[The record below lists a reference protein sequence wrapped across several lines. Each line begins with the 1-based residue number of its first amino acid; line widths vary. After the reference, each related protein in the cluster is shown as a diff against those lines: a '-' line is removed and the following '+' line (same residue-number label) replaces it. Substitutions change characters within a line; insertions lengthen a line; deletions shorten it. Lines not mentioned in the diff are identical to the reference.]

1 MPRAPRIGFA
11 RAIYHVMSRGNH
23 LEPIVRDETDRQ
35 IWLKTLGEVCGDAD
49 PGRHVGMHLLDWPT
63 DEYGSSSAE
72 AVATT

>member
-1 MPRAPRIGFA
+1 MPRAPRIEFGGIDIPGTLFA
-11 RAIYHVMSRGNH
+11 GALAS
-23 LEPIVRDETDRQ
+23 EPNTGHS
-35 IWLKTLGEVCGDAD
+35 WLVGPADGDAD